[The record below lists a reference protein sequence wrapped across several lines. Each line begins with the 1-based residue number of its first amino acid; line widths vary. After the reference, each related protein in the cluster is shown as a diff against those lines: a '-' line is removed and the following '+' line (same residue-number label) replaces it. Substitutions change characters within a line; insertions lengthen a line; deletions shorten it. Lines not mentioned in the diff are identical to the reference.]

1 MKKTDSWI
9 EILLETPKS
18 YSEALGYLC
27 TALADYGACG
37 AILDEDTADEKPSAG
52 QVCQACG
59 QFARTRVYFPAAGHT
74 VEEILSLVERTTRQT
89 KEIYPQI
96 DVRALRA
103 HTIGTGNWEEGWK
116 AYFVPSRVSQ
126 RIFVAPPWNIP
137 EVPEGSILIL
147 IEPGRAFG
155 TGQHPSTALCLEF
168 LDDIARDQGGISD
181 SFLDVGY
188 GSGILCIAAQK
199 LGAKTII
206 GIDIDQDTAGDAL
219 KNFRYNKVNNQIK
232 LVNGPL
238 ECVRKRFDMVCA
250 NLDLGLL
257 QQSVHLIAER
267 VENQGGV
274 ILSGIL
280 EEEALG
286 ISQIYQGAG
295 LHKEGEKVKGEW
307 KALYMRRKGKGE
319 EKKDMRR

>member
-1 MKKTDSWI
+1 
-9 EILLETPKS
+9 
-18 YSEALGYLC
+18 
-27 TALADYGACG
+27 
-37 AILDEDTADEKPSAG
+37 
-52 QVCQACG
+52 
-59 QFARTRVYFPAAGHT
+59 
-74 VEEILSLVERTTRQT
+74 
-89 KEIYPQI
+89 
-96 DVRALRA
+96 
-103 HTIGTGNWEEGWK
+103 
-116 AYFVPSRVSQ
+116 VSQ
-126 RIFVAPPWNIP
+126 RICVAPPWNIP
-137 EVPEGSILIL
+137 EVPGDSILIL

-168 LDDIARDQGGISD
+168 LDDIARDQGGLSG
-181 SFLDVGY
+181 SFLDIGC

-206 GIDIDQDTAGDAL
+206 GIDIDQDAAGDAL
-219 KNFRYNKVNNQIK
+219 KNFTYNRVNNQIG

-238 ECVRKRFDMVCA
+238 ECVRRSFDLVCA

-257 QQSVHLIAER
+257 KQSIHLIEER

-286 ISQIYQGAG
+286 ISQLYQAAG
-295 LHKEGEKVKGEW
+295 FYTEGEKVNGEW

-319 EKKDMRR
+319 EKKDMRRWLH